1 MTYSKIHPIIEF
13 LLFKIF
19 CISLSDDIE
28 EHTENINS
36 SYIIN

>member
-19 CISLSDDIE
+19 CISLSDDME
-28 EHTENINS
+28 EHVEEHVENI
-36 SYIIN
+36 

>member
-19 CISLSDDIE
+19 CISLSDETE
-28 EHTENINS
+28 ERIENINS
-36 SYIIN
+36 